1 MAKSARPSPSLMPAV
16 LALLVV
22 FGIGY
27 LLYSDLRPT
36 SRTEHLV
43 HPPIEIIEPD
53 LPLTI
58 IEPPQPAIEHSERV
72 IQDAQR
78 FVENLVMEDSE
89 ENVVVTEEQDAF
101 ARLDSTISVPDQ
113 EKRQTTVEALIS
125 DKTLDANTPLT
136 LEYTEQIEQKT
147 TLSALEK
154 SRDEKISEVTIVTEQ
169 GQSLTAPLFQLLER
183 QDLDPDA
190 PITLIEQRQQTREIT
205 AGELAGSGIKADQ
218 DVTATIS
225 RGMRQFALRDII
237 PDTDIPDNTLYYLHR
252 VTEQDRLGLWGIIQ
266 SGLIEQFRKG
276 LRIEGVG
283 YSRDLI
289 RVTIPADADQPL
301 PSGLSSFL
309 GRVLFDKVKT
319 SYIYNFNTQTMG
331 QNPNLIYPGQELIVI
346 QFSQDELRD
355 IYLFFA
361 EQRRERAESFAIS
374 H

>member
-1 MAKSARPSPSLMPAV
+1 MAKPARPSPSLMPAF

-36 SRTEHLV
+36 SRTEHFV

-58 IEPPQPAIEHSERV
+58 IEAPQPAIEYSERV
-72 IQDAQR
+72 AEDAQR

-89 ENVVVTEEQDAF
+89 QNVVVTEDQDAF
-101 ARLDSTISVPDQ
+101 ARYDSTISVPDQ

-125 DKTLDANTPLT
+125 DKTLDADTPIT

-154 SRDEKISEVTIVTEQ
+154 SREEKIAEVTIVTEQ

-183 QDLDPDA
+183 EDLDPDA
-190 PITLIEQRQQTREIT
+190 PITLIEQRQQSREIT
-205 AGELAGSGIKADQ
+205 AGELTSSGIKADQ

-237 PDTDIPDNTLYYLHR
+237 PDSDIPDNTLYYLHR
-252 VTEQDRLGLWGIIQ
+252 VTERDRLGLWGIIQ
-266 SGLIEQFRKG
+266 SGLIEQFRTG

-283 YSRDLI
+283 YNRDLI

-346 QFSQDELRD
+346 QFSQEELRD

>member
-183 QDLDPDA
+183 EDLDPDA

-218 DVTATIS
+218 DVTATIN

-237 PDTDIPDNTLYYLHR
+237 PDSDIPDNTLYYLHR

-283 YSRDLI
+283 YNRDLI

-346 QFSQDELRD
+346 QFSQEELRD

>member
-1 MAKSARPSPSLMPAV
+1 MAKSARPSPSLIPAIM
-16 LALLVV
+16 ALLVV
-22 FGIGY
+22 LVIGF
-27 LLYSDLRPT
+27 LLYWDISP
-36 SRTEHLV
+36 SGRTDHFV

-72 IQDAQR
+72 AQDAQR
-78 FVENLVMEDSE
+78 FVDSLVMEDSE
-89 ENVVVTEEQDAF
+89 QNVVVTEEQDAF
-101 ARLDSTISVPDQ
+101 ARLDSTISVLEQ
-113 EKRQTTVEALIS
+113 EQRHTTMDALIS
-125 DKTLDANTPLT
+125 DQTLDADARLT
-136 LEYTEQIEQKT
+136 LEFTEQTEQLT
-147 TLSALEK
+147 TLSALANDREEK
-154 SRDEKISEVTIVTEQ
+154 LAEVTIITEQ
-169 GQSLTAPLFQLLER
+169 GQRLTAPLFQLLER
-183 QDLDPDA
+183 EDLDPQA
-190 PITLIEQRQQTREIT
+190 PITLIEQRPQSRQIT
-205 AGELAGSGIKADQ
+205 AGELASSGIKADQ

-237 PDTDIPDNTLYYLHR
+237 PDSDIPDNTLYYLHR
-252 VTEQDRLGLWGIIQ
+252 VTERDRLGLWGIIQ
-266 SGLIEQFRKG
+266 SGLIEQFRAG

-283 YSRDLI
+283 YNRDLI

-309 GRVLFDKVKT
+309 GRVLFDKVNT

-331 QNPNLIYPGQELIVI
+331 QNPDLIYPGQELIVI

-361 EQRRERAESFAIS
+361 DQRREQAESFAIS

>member
-183 QDLDPDA
+183 EDLDPDA

-218 DVTATIS
+218 DVTATIN

-237 PDTDIPDNTLYYLHR
+237 PDSDIPDNTLYYLHR